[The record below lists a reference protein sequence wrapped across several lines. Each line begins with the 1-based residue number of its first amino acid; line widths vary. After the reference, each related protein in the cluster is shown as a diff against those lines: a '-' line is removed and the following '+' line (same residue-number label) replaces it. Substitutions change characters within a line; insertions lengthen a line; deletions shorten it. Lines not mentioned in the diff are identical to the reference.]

1 MSVMNENWHRMHITE
16 GNALCK
22 IRPCILRIHTKSTKH
37 SPESRYEFRTEMAA
51 EVVEG
56 ISATILE
63 LRSDCKSEKTCW
75 EVGDRSSVISV
86 LVCFC
91 QGSLQTEQILSGFT
105 AFVSLDVYGYAK
117 SLFQQ
122 KCVQSGMPFFMLQNE
137 QTCVSDFTVNTA
149 PHASTSSGY
158 VWWSDLLKERRL
170 SVEAV
175 RKRSLLSFIQC
186 LTWLGDWPFSHQV

>member
-1 MSVMNENWHRMHITE
+1 M
-16 GNALCK
+16 
-22 IRPCILRIHTKSTKH
+22 
-37 SPESRYEFRTEMAA
+37 
-51 EVVEG
+51 
-56 ISATILE
+56 
-63 LRSDCKSEKTCW
+63 
-75 EVGDRSSVISV
+75 

-186 LTWLGDWPFSHQV
+186 LT